1 VTETAPK
8 EQYFIFR
15 LADQIYGTLL
25 SDVAEVIEHPAPKWV
40 PHMKEWFRGV
50 INLRGR
56 VVGVIDLRD
65 RFEVHSTLSK
75 CAISRCSLVFE
86 TEQGPL
92 VAMIDEGV
100 AIRGIGADEI
110 DKHPNIKLKVA
121 SNFIIG
127 FASYENE
134 VVALIKLNEILSR
147 DELVD
152 IGRAQRAI

>member
-1 VTETAPK
+1 MKKELAT

-15 LADQIYGTLL
+15 LGSQNYGTPL
-25 SDVAEVIEHPAPKWV
+25 SEVAEVIEHAPPKWV
-40 PHMKEWFRGV
+40 PHMKDWFLGV
-50 INLRGR
+50 INLRGK

-65 RFEVHSTLSK
+65 RFGIEKETSK
-75 CAISRCSLVFE
+75 CSLVFE

-100 AIRGIGADEI
+100 AVRDISPSDI
-110 DKHPNIKLKVA
+110 DRHPNIKLKIPTH
-121 SNFIIG
+121 FLIG
-127 FASYENE
+127 FARHEDE

-152 IGRAQRAI
+152 LARVQKAV